1 MSGYPSP
8 SSVVEIAPA
17 HNPEGEPPTAIT
29 RSGAGNSLGMASE
42 ESWAFAVAGAVTDRH
57 VQRRGR
63 ARDENVFD
71 TCLYCPTRGSG
82 REPWS
87 EGHGMMARTRGGD
100 ADTVRSDEN
109 GLIAVLAFGG
119 ILMSVSQ
126 TLVIPLLGMLPAIL
140 DTTAVNASWVVT
152 VTLLAGAVAG
162 PVMGRLGDLY
172 PKKYVLIAC
181 AAIVVI
187 GSGLCATATS
197 LGPML
202 IGRSLQGVGI
212 CVIPVGI
219 ATMRE
224 ALPVARLGPSI
235 ALMSSS
241 LGVGGALGLPAAA
254 ALAQYGSWEWM
265 FWGVAI
271 MGMAF
276 IVMAAFVVRPLPA
289 AKPDGTLDLVGA
301 VGLAAGLVAL
311 LLAVSK
317 GADWGWTSGPTL
329 GSFLLAAVILP
340 LWGLWVLRH
349 RSPLVDL
356 RVAARRPVLMT
367 NIATV
372 LIGMGMFAQLL
383 IVPQILQLPVETGY
397 GLGQSMVAM
406 GLWIA
411 PGGLAMMAISP
422 LSGRLIST
430 RGPKVTLV
438 LGGLVIA
445 AGYGSAF
452 VLMGSTWGL
461 MVASMV
467 GSAGVGLAYG
477 AMPSL
482 IIASVPNSEMGSAN
496 SFNTLMRSLGTTI
509 SAAVLGVIL
518 TQMSTDFRGL
528 FVPTEAGFQV
538 GLALGCAVALG
549 AAAVAATIPP
559 PWVERD

>member
-1 MSGYPSP
+1 MSAR
-8 SSVVEIAPA
+8 V
-17 HNPEGEPPTAIT
+17 
-29 RSGAGNSLGMASE
+29 RGAD
-42 ESWAFAVAGAVTDRH
+42 V
-57 VQRRGR
+57 GR
-63 ARDENVFD
+63 
-71 TCLYCPTRGSG
+71 
-82 REPWS
+82 S
-87 EGHGMMARTRGGD
+87 EGSRL
-100 ADTVRSDEN
+100 V
-109 GLIAVLAFGG
+109 AVLAFGG

-126 TLVIPLLGMLPAIL
+126 TLVIPLLGMLPSIL
-140 DTTAVNASWVVT
+140 GTTAVNASWVVT

-181 AAIVVI
+181 AAVVVV
-187 GSGLCATATS
+187 GSVICAMATS
-197 LGPML
+197 LWPMV
-202 IGRSLQGVGI
+202 IGRALQGVGI

-224 ALPVARLGPSI
+224 VLPPSRLAPSI
-235 ALMSSS
+235 SLMSSS

-254 ALAQYGSWEWM
+254 ALAQYGSWQWM

-276 IVMAAFVVRPLPA
+276 IVMAGLALRPVAA

-301 VGLAAGLVAL
+301 AGLAVGLVSL

-317 GADWGWTSGPTL
+317 GADWGWASGATV
-329 GSFLLAAVILP
+329 GSFLLAAVVLP
-340 LWGLWVLRH
+340 AWGLWVLRH

-383 IVPQILQLPVETGY
+383 IIPQILQLPVATGH

-411 PGGLAMMAISP
+411 PGGLTMMAISP
-422 LSGRLIST
+422 LSGRLISGK
-430 RGPKVTLV
+430 GPRVTLV
-438 LGGLVIA
+438 LGAVVIA
-445 AGYGSAF
+445 AGYGSALF
-452 VLMGSTWGL
+452 LMGSTWGL
-461 MVASMV
+461 MIASMV

-482 IIASVPNSEMGSAN
+482 IISSVPNSEMGSAN
-496 SFNTLMRSLGTTI
+496 SFNTLMRSLGTTT
-509 SAAVLGVIL
+509 SAAVLGIVL
-518 TQMSTDFRGL
+518 TQMSTETGGL
-528 FVPTEAGFQV
+528 SVPTEDGFRV
-538 GLALGCAVALG
+538 GLVLGCAVALV
-549 AAAVAATIPP
+549 AAAVAARIPP
-559 PWVERD
+559 PWGEKD

>member
-1 MSGYPSP
+1 MSAR
-8 SSVVEIAPA
+8 V
-17 HNPEGEPPTAIT
+17 
-29 RSGAGNSLGMASE
+29 RGAD
-42 ESWAFAVAGAVTDRH
+42 V
-57 VQRRGR
+57 GR
-63 ARDENVFD
+63 
-71 TCLYCPTRGSG
+71 
-82 REPWS
+82 S
-87 EGHGMMARTRGGD
+87 EGSRL
-100 ADTVRSDEN
+100 V
-109 GLIAVLAFGG
+109 AVLAFGG

-126 TLVIPLLGMLPAIL
+126 TLVIPLLGMLPSIL
-140 DTTAVNASWVVT
+140 GTTAVNASWVVT

-181 AAIVVI
+181 AAVVVV
-187 GSGLCATATS
+187 GSVICAMATS
-197 LGPML
+197 LWPMV
-202 IGRSLQGVGI
+202 IGRALQGVGI

-224 ALPVARLGPSI
+224 VLPPSRLAPSI
-235 ALMSSS
+235 SLMSSS

-254 ALAQYGSWEWM
+254 ALAQYGSWQWM

-276 IVMAAFVVRPLPA
+276 IVMAGLALRPVAA

-301 VGLAAGLVAL
+301 AGLAVGLVSL

-317 GADWGWTSGPTL
+317 GADWGWASGATV
-329 GSFLLAAVILP
+329 GSFLLAAVVLP
-340 LWGLWVLRH
+340 AWGLWVLRH

-383 IVPQILQLPVETGY
+383 IIPQILQLPVATGH

-411 PGGLAMMAISP
+411 PGGLTMMAISP
-422 LSGRLIST
+422 LSGRLISGK
-430 RGPKVTLV
+430 GPRVTLV
-438 LGGLVIA
+438 LGAVVIA
-445 AGYGSAF
+445 AGYGSALF
-452 VLMGSTWGL
+452 LMGSTWGL
-461 MVASMV
+461 MIASMV

-496 SFNTLMRSLGTTI
+496 SFNTLMRSLGTTT
-509 SAAVLGVIL
+509 SAAVLGIVL
-518 TQMSTDFRGL
+518 TQMSTETGGL
-528 FVPTEAGFQV
+528 SVPTEDGFRV
-538 GLALGCAVALG
+538 GLVLGCAVALV
-549 AAAVAATIPP
+549 AAAVAARIPP
-559 PWVERD
+559 PWGEKD